1 MPCIY
6 SVKSATP
13 VADWPSLL
21 LSIFPAWAGEPAQ
34 FGGEC
39 ATIAF
44 ATAQPK
50 LHVDSPVLS
59 VAGEWSSWEISK
71 LKLRRDLR
79 ARGLEAAFDTLL
91 GSLPA
96 SARAEYAEAH
106 TLRTDDPAFAAAMNA
121 FGSTTGCGEFVLSD
135 ILRAAAI

>member
-71 LKLRRDLR
+71 LKLRRELR

-106 TLRTDDPAFAAAMNA
+106 TLRTDDPAFASAMSAFAAA
-121 FGSTTGCGEFVLSD
+121 TGVVSSD
-135 ILRAAAI
+135 LLELLRAAAV